1 MARRKRKDPADEVEY
16 PVDGDLRKDVV
27 KNVPKG
33 WQPLLLTPEDAER
46 WMQWGAVKEERREG
60 SMRPA
65 FAMAGEGTTD
75 FKVGGLTLY
84 KIPTATYERRQKMA
98 HAEDAQRM
106 KTVKQQAR
114 RSPGGE
120 YVETRE

>member
-16 PVDGDLRKDVV
+16 PIDGDLRKDVV

-33 WQPLLLTPEDAER
+33 WQPLYLTPDDAER

-65 FAMAGEGTTD
+65 FSLSGEGTTD

-84 KIPTATYERRQKMA
+84 KIPTKIYEARQKMA
-98 HAEDAQRM
+98 HTADAERM
-106 KTVKQQAR
+106 ATVKKQAR